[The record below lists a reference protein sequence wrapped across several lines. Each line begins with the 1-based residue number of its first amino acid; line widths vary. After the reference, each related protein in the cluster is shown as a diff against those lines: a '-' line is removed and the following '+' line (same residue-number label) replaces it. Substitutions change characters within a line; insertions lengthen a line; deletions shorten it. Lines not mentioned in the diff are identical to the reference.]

1 MSVIQRIGSFLL
13 AKTLRFLLLA
23 TAVAILSFTLV
34 SFSPIDPIRAYV
46 GTDMLTISPEQRE
59 LISHRWGLDQP
70 ALTRFFQWFKQITSG
85 NLGTSMI
92 FDEPVSQVIAKRF
105 STSLAL
111 MSLAWTLSGLLGFIL
126 GSLAG
131 IYKDSLLDRIIRW
144 YAYTLASTPTFW
156 IGLILLIIFSVTM
169 DLFPICCAQPPG
181 MSPDDVTIWNRL
193 HHLLLPAVTLSVIG
207 VANITLHT
215 REKMIDSMQ
224 SDYALYARAMGDSTF
239 GIGIFHGIR
248 NAALPA
254 VTLQF
259 ASLGELFGG
268 SVLAEQVFSYPGLGQ
283 ATVMAGTR
291 GDVPLLMGI
300 VLFSCFFVYCGNSLA
315 DLIYLSIDPRMGKES
330 G

>member
-1 MSVIQRIGSFLL
+1 MQKIGNFLL

-59 LISHRWGLDQP
+59 LISQRWGLDQP
-70 ALTRFFQWFKQITSG
+70 ALTRFFLWFKQIIGG
-85 NLGTSMI
+85 NLGHSMI

-111 MSLAWTLSGLLGFIL
+111 MSLAWTLSGVLGFIL

-181 MSPDDVTIWNRL
+181 MSPDDVTVWNRL

-215 REKMIDSMQ
+215 REKMIDIMQ

-254 VTLQF
+254 ITLQF

-300 VLFSCFFVYCGNSLA
+300 VLFSCFFVYCGNSMA
-315 DLIYLSIDPRMGKES
+315 DLIYLWIDPRMGKES